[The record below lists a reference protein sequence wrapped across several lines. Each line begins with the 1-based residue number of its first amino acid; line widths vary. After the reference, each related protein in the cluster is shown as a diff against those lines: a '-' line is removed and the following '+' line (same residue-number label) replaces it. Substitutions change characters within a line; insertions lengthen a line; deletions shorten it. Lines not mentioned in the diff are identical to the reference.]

1 VRPKNFAKVANLVG
15 LALGSE
21 ERFRAEDL
29 LASRKILTATTV
41 NIKEPAKRIGNSQ
54 SVRRLIARFPNA
66 KTTAA

>member
-15 LALGSE
+15 FGIGSD

-29 LASRKILTATTV
+29 LASIKILTATIV
-41 NIKEPAKRIGNSQ
+41 NMSEPAKRIGNSQ